1 MKDYTENLEIEG
13 LGLQAIR
20 NGRKLQY
27 PASRYPRARPCEL
40 QINSHRTQHP
50 SSQKPQIVLVVAR
63 TTPWHNHRFPTPQS
77 KNAELARVGRAR
89 RN

>member
-13 LGLQAIR
+13 LEVQAIR

-27 PASRYPRARPCEL
+27 PASWSPRPRPCEL
-40 QINSHRTQHP
+40 QINSHHTQHS
-50 SSQKPQIVLVVAR
+50 SSQKPQIVPER

-89 RN
+89 SN